1 MIKAG
6 TFDDKSNDGSNKT
19 IAARASVG
27 TNPTKQK
34 GGTAN
39 TVIKEEDNGEE
50 TGVKEDKMPTQEH
63 LLQMLGMSNTL
74 IGNVNNTE
82 EPAAKSE
89 GCWDGVTLTHLGFT
103 NLQVEDTG
111 CDTNHD
117 NQDQG
122 VSFAETEWKVQG
134 VRGTNPLKVK
144 KKIKT
149 TLKSSDAAHA
159 STIKMDEKPA
169 LVKTCTKDL
178 N

>member
-82 EPAAKSE
+82 KPS
-89 GCWDGVTLTHLGFT
+89 
-103 NLQVEDTG
+103 
-111 CDTNHD
+111 
-117 NQDQG
+117 
-122 VSFAETEWKVQG
+122 
-134 VRGTNPLKVK
+134 VK
-144 KKIKT
+144 P
-149 TLKSSDAAHA
+149 
-159 STIKMDEKPA
+159 EK
-169 LVKTCTKDL
+169 
-178 N
+178 